1 MAAEEQ
7 VDSFQLQEEL
17 LPQGYPQLSAN
28 LNGLNAVA
36 TNSTS
41 SQLVMH
47 QTTNRYGNRSAI
59 YRTEPQQDIG

>member
-1 MAAEEQ
+1 MAADEQ
-7 VDSFQLQEEL
+7 VEFQLQEDL
-17 LPQGYPQLSAN
+17 LPQGYPQLSNN
-28 LNGLNAVA
+28 LNGLSAA

-41 SQLVMH
+41 SQLAMH

>member
-7 VDSFQLQEEL
+7 VVDFQLQEEL

-28 LNGLNAVA
+28 LNGLNAA

-59 YRTEPQQDIG
+59 YHTEPQQDIG